1 MNKYIKLLII
11 PIVSLSILIGC
22 ANYTSEKTIISD
34 NSSNNSSSENIDNNT
49 DKPNSNENT
58 NNNTGKPNSD
68 ENPNKELLETIK
80 SLAKEGKTI
89 NSEFAA
95 KKTVIGDV
103 KEKLGEPDS
112 SDWIAKAKGIYDSYP
127 DYSVAF
133 GYNKGSQIFEVRSFD
148 TKIKSVSLNDMKEV
162 FGSPDYNVTVSGE
175 EILGYVANDEFKL
188 LFVFPAPSTGTT
200 NPKLDHYSVLYP
212 QGTANSMSNDPGRE
226 W

>member
-11 PIVSLSILIGC
+11 PMVSLSILVGC
-22 ANYTSEKTIISD
+22 ANYTSEETIIND
-34 NSSNNSSSENIDNNT
+34 NSSNNSSSENIDNT
-49 DKPNSNENT
+49 
-58 NNNTGKPNSD
+58 TGKPNSD
-68 ENPNKELLETIK
+68 ENTNNNTDKPNSDENHNKELLETIK

-95 KKTVIGDV
+95 KKTVIDDV

-112 SDWIAKAKGIYDSYP
+112 SDWIAEAKGIYDSYT

-148 TKIKSVSLNDMKEV
+148 AKIKSISLNDMKEV

-175 EILGYVANDEFKL
+175 EIVGYVTNTEFKL
-188 LFVFPAPSTGTT
+188 LFVFPVPSTETP

-212 QGTANSMSNDPGRE
+212 QGTVNSMSNDPGRE